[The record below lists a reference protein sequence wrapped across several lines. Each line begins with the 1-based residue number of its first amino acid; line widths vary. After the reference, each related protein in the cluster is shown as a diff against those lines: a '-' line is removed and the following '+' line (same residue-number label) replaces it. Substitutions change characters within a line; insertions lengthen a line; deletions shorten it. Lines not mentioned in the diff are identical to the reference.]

1 MQFAHKG
8 EKSRNGLASLDT
20 GNLQQS
26 TVADSVMLTPHDFT
40 VSHENPLMAQ
50 TFKSKAPRAIDCL
63 DSPSIAGDFS
73 PTKAVNPLRLTG
85 LELRAEEV
93 DVVSPVHEATEGE
106 QSPIAMNE

>member
-8 EKSRNGLASLDT
+8 DKSRNGLASLDT

>member
-1 MQFAHKG
+1 MQFAQKRD
-8 EKSRNGLASLDT
+8 KARNGLASLDT

-40 VSHENPLMAQ
+40 VSQENPLMAQ
-50 TFKSKAPRAIDCL
+50 TFKSKAPLAIDCL
-63 DSPSIAGDFS
+63 DSPSVTGDFSMHGS

-93 DVVSPVHEATEGE
+93 ELVSPVHEATEEGIHE
-106 QSPIAMNE
+106 